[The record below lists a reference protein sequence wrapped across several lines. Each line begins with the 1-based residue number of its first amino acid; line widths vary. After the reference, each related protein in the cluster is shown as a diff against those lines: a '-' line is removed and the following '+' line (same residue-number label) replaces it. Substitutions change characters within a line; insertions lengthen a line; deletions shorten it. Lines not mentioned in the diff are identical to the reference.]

1 MKHAPSSVNRIID
14 ATALLLVL
22 GGLALFAFARS
33 ALTGIGNGTR
43 TMPEGV
49 SAVAVADFYVA
60 QSTMAVWVIGVGVVV
75 GVVAAF
81 RHLRQ
86 DQV

>member
-1 MKHAPSSVNRIID
+1 MKPAPSSVNRIID
-14 ATALLLVL
+14 AAALLMVL
-22 GGLALFAFARS
+22 GGLGLFAFARS

-75 GVVAAF
+75 GIVAAV
-81 RHLRQ
+81 RHFRQ